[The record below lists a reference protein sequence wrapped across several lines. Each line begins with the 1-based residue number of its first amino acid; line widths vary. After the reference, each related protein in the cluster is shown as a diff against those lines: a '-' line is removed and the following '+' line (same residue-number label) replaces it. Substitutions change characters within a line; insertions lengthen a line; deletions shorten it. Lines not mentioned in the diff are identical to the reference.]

1 MKELFRGFYK
11 LKDYELIELWDNAFI
26 TFDTNVL
33 LNLYRYSV
41 ETRNALFK
49 LLNNLSTKIFLTY
62 QVGLEFHQNRFD
74 VIIEQ
79 ERLYKSSFDALK
91 KIEDD
96 FNSKARHPFISDKL
110 GSKLKEVVN
119 DVKTELKNGEK
130 DFRGLIHE
138 DEIYEQI
145 SYLFKDKVQEAFSKE
160 EIEQIIR
167 EGVGRYANK
176 IPPGFEDEKN
186 KTANECYGDL
196 ILWKGIIEFAK
207 KERKA
212 IIFVT
217 EERKKDWWWI
227 SRDGQLLGPRQE
239 LVNEIY
245 REAEVDFQMCSI
257 DSFFEIGLKYL
268 KEKANLK
275 AISEIKE
282 LSLEPT
288 YKNVFS
294 EVLINIDPIFLS
306 PAFKFLMP
314 DYRESFDKEI
324 ERLRIKIGNLLEQRK
339 GVLNEILTTDSNKIE
354 NHALLANLRQKLETL
369 NKEIIPLTKI
379 LRPFEDDVLTPL

>member
-1 MKELFRGFYK
+1 M
-11 LKDYELIELWDNAFI
+11 
-26 TFDTNVL
+26 
-33 LNLYRYSV
+33 
-41 ETRNALFK
+41 
-49 LLNNLSTKIFLTY
+49 
-62 QVGLEFHQNRFD
+62 
-74 VIIEQ
+74 
-79 ERLYKSSFDALK
+79 
-91 KIEDD
+91 
-96 FNSKARHPFISDKL
+96 
-110 GSKLKEVVN
+110 
-119 DVKTELKNGEK
+119 
-130 DFRGLIHE
+130 
-138 DEIYEQI
+138 
-145 SYLFKDKVQEAFSKE
+145 
-160 EIEQIIR
+160 
-167 EGVGRYANK
+167 
-176 IPPGFEDEKN
+176 
-186 KTANECYGDL
+186 
-196 ILWKGIIEFAK
+196 
-207 KERKA
+207 
-212 IIFVT
+212 
-217 EERKKDWWWI
+217 
-227 SRDGQLLGPRQE
+227 
-239 LVNEIY
+239 VNEIY

>member
-130 DFRGLIHE
+130 DFRGLI
-138 DEIYEQI
+138 
-145 SYLFKDKVQEAFSKE
+145 
-160 EIEQIIR
+160 
-167 EGVGRYANK
+167 
-176 IPPGFEDEKN
+176 
-186 KTANECYGDL
+186 
-196 ILWKGIIEFAK
+196 
-207 KERKA
+207 
-212 IIFVT
+212 
-217 EERKKDWWWI
+217 
-227 SRDGQLLGPRQE
+227 PRP
-239 LVNEIY
+239 
-245 REAEVDFQMCSI
+245 S
-257 DSFFEIGLKYL
+257 
-268 KEKANLK
+268 
-275 AISEIKE
+275 
-282 LSLEPT
+282 
-288 YKNVFS
+288 
-294 EVLINIDPIFLS
+294 
-306 PAFKFLMP
+306 
-314 DYRESFDKEI
+314 
-324 ERLRIKIGNLLEQRK
+324 
-339 GVLNEILTTDSNKIE
+339 
-354 NHALLANLRQKLETL
+354 
-369 NKEIIPLTKI
+369 
-379 LRPFEDDVLTPL
+379 